1 MRQFFRCDKGYV
13 ERETWEPD
21 CLITVERP
29 DSSDFEF
36 LTREVGVPEDFLTDS
51 ADPDERPRIETD
63 GSWTLTIICIPIAT
77 PDAGIPYMTV
87 PVGVITGEGV
97 IVTVCY
103 YKNEIMSDFIA
114 GTRRKSIG
122 VPTRPDFILRLI
134 ASSAYWFLHY
144 LKQIQNQVTEN
155 EKALEKSVR
164 NEDLLEMMR
173 LEKALVYFNTSLRG
187 NEMLIIRLK
196 RAFSDAV
203 DLDLLED
210 VEIEMKQA
218 LNTVNVYTDILTAAM
233 DAFASIISNNVNAVM
248 KRMTGVTIVLMIPT
262 LIASFYGMNVDIS
275 LSSNPMAFVIIIGIA
290 AVLTLLTVAILA
302 RMRWF

>member
-1 MRQFFRCDKGYV
+1 
-13 ERETWEPD
+13 
-21 CLITVERP
+21 
-29 DSSDFEF
+29 
-36 LTREVGVPEDFLTDS
+36 
-51 ADPDERPRIETD
+51 
-63 GSWTLTIICIPIAT
+63 
-77 PDAGIPYMTV
+77 
-87 PVGVITGEGV
+87 
-97 IVTVCY
+97 
-103 YKNEIMSDFIA
+103 
-114 GTRRKSIG
+114 
-122 VPTRPDFILRLI
+122 
-134 ASSAYWFLHY
+134 
-144 LKQIQNQVTEN
+144 
-155 EKALEKSVR
+155 
-164 NEDLLEMMR
+164 MR

-262 LIASFYGMNVDIS
+262 LIASFYGMNVHIS